1 MMKGRQASLRAAL
14 AVAGTAAAGAL
25 LLDGAGL
32 VPPAQ
37 AQNAEERKKR
47 EQERNAPPRVQQ
59 QPKPMQQP
67 PSRVTQPPPQ
77 RQLPPPERTTKPLQD
92 KPFQNKS
99 FQEQKSFQDKPFKN
113 KTFQKEPP
121 PSRPVQ
127 QVQPPP
133 GQKAFQPKPLANPES
148 NRDLKPDGTRRF
160 TPPGQPGIP
169 PSRETQPKFQPA
181 PSGPGPARPL
191 AVTPG
196 TQDRFKR
203 VDDIKK
209 FRLERVEDGGR
220 RKVIEEPGRRFIVKE
235 HNRTIVRHDETDR
248 FLRRP
253 GAKSQRRPDGTVE
266 TFYVRR
272 DGVRVFTVVDGN
284 GRLLRRFRRDRDG
297 REHHIIDNR
306 RFWRNVALGVGLGIV
321 VLNLPPPRITIPY
334 DDYIV
339 DYDDA
344 SDDDL
349 YETLDAP
356 PVEDLDRSY
365 SLEEIRDN
373 YPLLARVRSI
383 DIDSIQFDTGS
394 WEIAPD
400 EYDKLERIARA
411 ILRVL
416 ERNPDSVL
424 MIAGHT
430 DAVGPEDEN
439 ASLSDRRA
447 TAVAEVLTDRF
458 EVPAE
463 NIVTQGY
470 GEQQLKVDTQGPEPR
485 NRRVSVHNVTGLMA
499 ER

>member
-1 MMKGRQASLRAAL
+1 
-14 AVAGTAAAGAL
+14 
-25 LLDGAGL
+25 
-32 VPPAQ
+32 
-37 AQNAEERKKR
+37 
-47 EQERNAPPRVQQ
+47 
-59 QPKPMQQP
+59 
-67 PSRVTQPPPQ
+67 
-77 RQLPPPERTTKPLQD
+77 
-92 KPFQNKS
+92 
-99 FQEQKSFQDKPFKN
+99 
-113 KTFQKEPP
+113 
-121 PSRPVQ
+121 
-127 QVQPPP
+127 
-133 GQKAFQPKPLANPES
+133 
-148 NRDLKPDGTRRF
+148 
-160 TPPGQPGIP
+160 
-169 PSRETQPKFQPA
+169 
-181 PSGPGPARPL
+181 
-191 AVTPG
+191 VTPG
-196 TQDRFKR
+196 TQDRTQDRFKR

-235 HNRTIVRHDETDR
+235 HNRTVVRHDETDR

-339 DYDDA
+339 DYDNA

-416 ERNPDSVL
+416 ERNPDSVF

-470 GEQQLKVDTQGPEPR
+470 GEQQLKVDTQDPEPR